1 MPNPLLQPNMNQMKE
16 LYNAMR
22 NGNSM
27 QIFQKMAQNNPS
39 MRPILN
45 MINSGSNPQ
54 QVFYQL
60 CQQRGIN
67 PDEFIKNI
75 TG

>member
-22 NGNSM
+22 SGNSM
-27 QIFQKMAQNNPS
+27 QIFQKMAQNNPN
-39 MRPILN
+39 MQPILN
-45 MINSGSNPQ
+45 MLNSGANPQ
-54 QVFYQL
+54 QLFYQM
-60 CQQRGIN
+60 CKQRGIN
-67 PDEFIKNI
+67 PEEFIKNI

>member
-1 MPNPLLQPNMNQMKE
+1 MPNPLLQPSMNQMRE

-22 NGNSM
+22 SGNSM
-27 QIFQKMAQNNPS
+27 QIFQKMAQNNPN

-54 QVFYQL
+54 QIFYQL
-60 CQQRGIN
+60 CNQRGIN
-67 PDEFIKNI
+67 PEEFIKNI